1 MDWECESKNEEL
13 ASMIIVYQEHIDQL
27 EVENGKLKA
36 EVVFLRQQLEYKT
49 LGLPNDE
56 EATSRDVLRKRHK
69 L

>member
-1 MDWECESKNEEL
+1 MDWECECKNEEL

-27 EVENGKLKA
+27 EVENDKLKK

-56 EATSRDVLRKRHK
+56 EATSSDVLRKRHK

>member
-27 EVENGKLKA
+27 EVENGKLKD

-49 LGLPNDE
+49 LGLLNDE